1 MIYIYDILLNFNNDF
16 YEFYEWEKGD
26 SIYHVKRIPIFKV
39 DTKLIEEILTKK
51 IKIDDPIVTT
61 MLNKTEIFESK
72 KIKTLKYA
80 ALLTDSYRVIGILLD
95 DNFKVSKV
103 SDLLLDEAL
112 DAIEISERGVL
123 KEITYNIIGSKKEN
137 NFLTRNETRIKK
149 CILAE
154 IKNAYKEKDNLKL
167 EYLYFEFFDKISSNI
182 DEIYEKLMN
191 SLSNEISEKHIKLYG
206 LIRLANGKNKLSNLT
221 N

>member
-137 NFLTRNETRIKK
+137 NFLTRNEIRIKK
-149 CILAE
+149 CILTE